1 MQPVAET
8 EQSLSIERKLKL
20 HEARESIIGRLAAK
34 LPTSINLD
42 SFLQVIVAE
51 LGRMM
56 EVDRCDIIKL
66 TSEGELR
73 ISHEWRAN
81 ENVPSSLDARIPV
94 DVTTLSQ
101 HLDVKQPIRLD
112 DTSAP
117 EHDYKVRFFA
127 KSLGTRSL
135 LVVPV
140 VLGDEVLG
148 LIGLHHTREPRHWTD
163 EEVAFLVSIAMQ
175 LAIGYQY
182 TRIYTDKKRE
192 AETTKALLEIAN
204 VLNARSDFGEVT
216 SAVLEHALSLV
227 GADYCALGVLDSD
240 EKRISL
246 AAFKASPHA
255 VTDNVRGLIEAHG
268 QSMDITAYPA
278 MVDVLS
284 QGKTLKLQETDL
296 PLPVRIIFNATLGG
310 RAALV
315 SPVHIAGHTFGLLG
329 LVWSEPRD
337 QFRDHEV
344 ALVEGIADQIGTA
357 LERDHLSAEVMRLK
371 SALHERYGEDR
382 IIGQARAIRRA
393 IELALSVADTQTSVL
408 IQGESG
414 TGKELL
420 ANLIH
425 FNSGRENKPY
435 TKLNC
440 GAIPETLLESELFGH
455 EKGAFTDARSR
466 RRGRFEEANGGT
478 LFLDEVG
485 EMTLAAQVRLLR
497 VLQDGEYTRVGGN
510 DVLKAD
516 VRIIA
521 ASNVDLERA
530 ADEGRFRRDLFY
542 RLSVFPIVL
551 PALRERREDI
561 HPLVIHFLEHYK
573 QRTGRFVSGISKAAL
588 HALISYDWPGNVRE
602 LENAIERGVIIASGR
617 QIELDDL
624 PAAIANVASER
635 QAMVRV
641 ERAQAASEGRSA
653 RLEIDVPSSM
663 DDIERH
669 AIEATLDY
677 TSGDKTRAAR
687 LLNIGRKTIYRKL
700 EQYNG
705 QRKASDSSDDS

>member
-1 MQPVAET
+1 MQSAAET
-8 EQSLSIERKLKL
+8 DQTLSIERKLKL
-20 HEARESIIGRLAAK
+20 HEARESIIGRLAAN

-42 SFLQVIVAE
+42 TFLKVVVAE

-66 TSEGELR
+66 SPEGELR
-73 ISHEWRAN
+73 ISHEWRASDT
-81 ENVPSSLDARIPV
+81 VPSSLGARIPV
-94 DVTTLSQ
+94 DVATLSQ
-101 HLDVKQPIRLD
+101 YLDIKQPIKLD

-117 EHDYKVRFFA
+117 EHDHKVRFFA

-140 VLGDEVLG
+140 VLADEVLG
-148 LIGLHHTREPRHWTD
+148 LIGLHHTRTTRHWSD

-182 TRIYTDKKRE
+182 TRIYNDKKRE

-204 VLNARSDFGEVT
+204 ALNARSDFGEVT
-216 SAVLEHALSLV
+216 SAVLERALSLV
-227 GADYCALGVLDSD
+227 GADYCALGVLDAG
-240 EKRISL
+240 EKRLSL
-246 AAFKASPHA
+246 AAFKAAPHA
-255 VTDNVRGLIEAHG
+255 TTDNVRGLIEAHG
-268 QSMDITAYPA
+268 QSLDITGIPA
-278 MVDVLS
+278 MVEVLS
-284 QGKTLKLQETDL
+284 QGRTLKLLESDL
-296 PLPVRIIFNATLGG
+296 PLPMRVMFNATLGG

-315 SPVHIAGHTFGLLG
+315 APVRIGGHTFGLLG
-329 LVWSEPRD
+329 LVWSEPRE
-337 QFRDHEV
+337 QFKDHEV

-382 IIGQARAIRRA
+382 IIGQAPAIRRA
-393 IELALSVADTQTSVL
+393 MELALSVADTQTSVM

-425 FNSGRENKPY
+425 FNSGREDQPY
-435 TKLNC
+435 IKLNC

-455 EKGAFTDARSR
+455 EKGAFTDARAR
-466 RRGRFEEANGGT
+466 RRGRFEEANNGT

-497 VLQDGEYTRVGGN
+497 VLQDGEFTRVGGN
-510 DVLKAD
+510 EVLKAD

-530 ADEGRFRRDLFY
+530 VDEGRFRRDLFY
-542 RLSVFPIVL
+542 RLSVFPITL

-573 QRTGRFVSGISKAAL
+573 QRTARFVSGISRAAL
-588 HALISYDWPGNVRE
+588 RALTSYDWPGNVRE
-602 LENAIERGVIIASGR
+602 LENAVERAVIIAAGR

-624 PAAIANVASER
+624 PAAIGNIVSER

-641 ERAQAASEGRSA
+641 ERARAASEGRNTK
-653 RLEIDVPSSM
+653 LEIDVPSSM
-663 DDIERH
+663 DEIERH

-700 EQYNG
+700 EQYHD
-705 QRKASDSSDDS
+705 QPKPSDSSDN

>member
-1 MQPVAET
+1 MQPAAET
-8 EQSLSIERKLKL
+8 NQTLSIERKLKL
-20 HEARESIIGRLAAK
+20 HEARESIIGRLAAN

-42 SFLQVIVAE
+42 SFLKVVVAE
-51 LGRMM
+51 LGQMM

-66 TSEGELR
+66 SPEGELR
-73 ISHEWRAN
+73 ISHEWRAS
-81 ENVPSSLDARIPV
+81 ETVPSSLNARIPV
-94 DVTTLSQ
+94 DAATLAQ
-101 HLDVKQPIRLD
+101 HLDVKKPIRLD

-117 EHDYKVRFFA
+117 EHDHKVRFFA

-140 VLGDEVLG
+140 VLDDEVLG
-148 LIGLHHTREPRHWTD
+148 LIGLHHTRTTRHWSD

-182 TRIYTDKKRE
+182 TRIYNDKKRE

-204 VLNARSDFGEVT
+204 TLNARSDFGEVT
-216 SAVLEHALSLV
+216 SAVLERALALV
-227 GADYCALGVLDSD
+227 GADYCALGVLDAG
-240 EKRISL
+240 EKRLSL
-246 AAFKASPHA
+246 AAFQAAPHA
-255 VTDNVRGLIEAHG
+255 TTDNVRGLIEAHG
-268 QSMDITAYPA
+268 QSLDITGIPA
-278 MVDVLS
+278 MVEVLS
-284 QGKTLKLQETDL
+284 QGRTLKLLESDL
-296 PLPVRIIFNATLGG
+296 PLPMRLMFNATLGG

-315 SPVHIAGHTFGLLG
+315 APVRIAGHTFGLLG
-329 LVWSEPRD
+329 LVWSEPRE
-337 QFRDHEV
+337 QFKDHEV

-371 SALHERYGEDR
+371 SALLERYGEDR
-382 IIGQARAIRRA
+382 IIGQAPAIRRA
-393 IELALSVADTQTSVL
+393 MELALSVADTQTSVM

-425 FNSGRENKPY
+425 FNSGREDQPY
-435 TKLNC
+435 IKLNC

-455 EKGAFTDARSR
+455 EKGAFTDARAR
-466 RRGRFEEANGGT
+466 RRGRFEEANNGT

-497 VLQDGEYTRVGGN
+497 VLQDGEFTRVGGN
-510 DVLKAD
+510 EVLKSD

-521 ASNVDLERA
+521 ASNVDLKRA
-530 ADEGRFRRDLFY
+530 VDEVTFRSDLFY
-542 RLSVFPIVL
+542 RLSVFPITL

-573 QRTGRFVSGISKAAL
+573 QRTGRFVSGISRAAL
-588 HALISYDWPGNVRE
+588 RALISYDWPGNVRE
-602 LENAIERGVIIASGR
+602 LENAVERAVIIAAGR

-624 PAAIANVASER
+624 PAAIGNVASER
-635 QAMVRV
+635 KAMVRV
-641 ERAQAASEGRSA
+641 ERAQAASEGRSTK
-653 RLEIDVPSSM
+653 LELDVPSSM
-663 DDIERH
+663 DEIERH
-669 AIEATLDY
+669 VIEATLDY

-705 QRKASDSSDDS
+705 QREPSEPSDN